1 MNLKQYLSKSSK
13 KFEAFVY
20 SKDLVYKPEKIKIV
34 DNLPNFIRSFFS
46 YNRGVTAITFGRF
59 IFFFDEVTE
68 SIVVHELVHV
78 KQYREIGFFKFLYR
92 YVKEYYEKG
101 YRWISFESEAY
112 NIQYEFMGLDKK

>member
-1 MNLKQYLSKSSK
+1 
-13 KFEAFVY
+13 
-20 SKDLVYKPEKIKIV
+20 
-34 DNLPNFIRSFFS
+34 
-46 YNRGVTAITFGRF
+46 
-59 IFFFDEVTE
+59 
-68 SIVVHELVHV
+68 VHELVHV